1 MSLCKVYRIEG
12 GMMKK
17 GLIKSVAVLFA
28 AFSLGGVVVPPMTA
42 QAEILERMPADRG
55 EWRKDEHGWYYMLN
69 VNSGMGYVK
78 SCWTKDNGKWYY
90 FDKWGYMYRDAWI
103 PYKGDYYYVGAD
115 GAMWYNATT
124 PDGYR
129 VDGNGKWIR

>member
-1 MSLCKVYRIEG
+1 
-12 GMMKK
+12 MKK

-55 EWRKDEHGWYYMLN
+55 EWRKDEHGWDYMLN

-78 SCWTKDNGKWYY
+78 SSWTKDNGKWYY

>member
-1 MSLCKVYRIEG
+1 
-12 GMMKK
+12 MKK

-28 AFSLGGVVVPPMTA
+28 AFCLGCVVVPPMTS

-78 SCWTKDNGKWYY
+78 SSWTKDNGKWYY

>member
-78 SCWTKDNGKWYY
+78 SSWTKDNGKWYY

-129 VDGNGKWIR
+129 VDRNGKWIR

>member
-1 MSLCKVYRIEG
+1 
-12 GMMKK
+12 MMKK

-78 SCWTKDNGKWYY
+78 SSWTKDNGKWYY

>member
-1 MSLCKVYRIEG
+1 
-12 GMMKK
+12 MMKK

-78 SCWTKDNGKWYY
+78 SSWTKDNGKWYY

-124 PDGYR
+124 PDGYW
-129 VDGNGKWIR
+129 VDSNGKWVR

>member
-1 MSLCKVYRIEG
+1 
-12 GMMKK
+12 
-17 GLIKSVAVLFA
+17 
-28 AFSLGGVVVPPMTA
+28 
-42 QAEILERMPADRG
+42 
-55 EWRKDEHGWYYMLN
+55 
-69 VNSGMGYVK
+69 MGYVK
-78 SCWTKDNGKWYY
+78 SSWTKDNGKWYY

-103 PYKGDYYYVGAD
+103 PYKRDYYYVGAD

>member
-1 MSLCKVYRIEG
+1 
-12 GMMKK
+12 MKK

-55 EWRKDEHGWYYMLN
+55 EWRKDEHGWYYMFN

-78 SCWTKDNGKWYY
+78 SSWTKDNGKWYY

>member
-1 MSLCKVYRIEG
+1 
-12 GMMKK
+12 MKK

-28 AFSLGGVVVPPMTA
+28 AFSLGGVV
-42 QAEILERMPADRG
+42 
-55 EWRKDEHGWYYMLN
+55 GWYYMLN

-78 SCWTKDNGKWYY
+78 SSWTKDNGKWYY

>member
-1 MSLCKVYRIEG
+1 
-12 GMMKK
+12 MKK

-78 SCWTKDNGKWYY
+78 SSWTKDNGKWYY

>member
-1 MSLCKVYRIEG
+1 
-12 GMMKK
+12 MKK

-28 AFSLGGVVVPPMTA
+28 AFSLGGMVVPPMTA

-78 SCWTKDNGKWYY
+78 SSWTKDNGKWYY

>member
-1 MSLCKVYRIEG
+1 
-12 GMMKK
+12 MKK

-42 QAEILERMPADRG
+42 QAEVLERMPADRG

-78 SCWTKDNGKWYY
+78 SSWTKDNGKWYY

>member
-42 QAEILERMPADRG
+42 QAAVLERMPADRG

-78 SCWTKDNGKWYY
+78 SSWTKDNGKWYY

>member
-78 SCWTKDNGKWYY
+78 SSWTKDNGKWYY

>member
-1 MSLCKVYRIEG
+1 
-12 GMMKK
+12 MKK

-55 EWRKDEHGWYYMLN
+55 EWRRDEHGWYYMLN
-69 VNSGMGYVK
+69 VNAGTSYVAD
-78 SCWTKDNGKWYY
+78 SWIKDNGKWYY
-90 FDKWGYMYRDAWI
+90 FDHWGYMYRNAWI
-103 PYKGDYYYVGAD
+103 NYQGSSYYVGAD

>member
-1 MSLCKVYRIEG
+1 MR
-12 GMMKK
+12 KK

-78 SCWTKDNGKWYY
+78 SSWTKDNGKWYY